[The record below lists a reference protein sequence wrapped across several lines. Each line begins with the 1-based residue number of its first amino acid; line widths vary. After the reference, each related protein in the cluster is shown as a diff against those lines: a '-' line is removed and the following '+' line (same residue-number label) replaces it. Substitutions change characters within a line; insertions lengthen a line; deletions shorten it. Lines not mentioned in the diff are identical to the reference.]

1 MKNRSL
7 LTPLLA
13 VLYVFTS
20 CTVTKNSYQP
30 AESGKSA
37 SSYSHKEKID
47 YLNRYGLKDYHAKF
61 GY

>member
-1 MKNRSL
+1 M
-7 LTPLLA
+7 TMLLA

-20 CTVTKNSYQP
+20 CTVTKNAYQP

-37 SSYSHKEKID
+37 SSYSHQEKID